1 MLFSQVLLTT
11 RLPIL
16 ESLNNQLLKWSNKT
30 KTNYIKLMTW
40 TWLKISKKV
49 TWMNYWQKALI
60 LLYSS
65 LPRTICFKMARKTL
79 FYNKYMLK
87 RRRLGVF
94 RFKHVVKHFNRRVK
108 GQHFKYQSHF
118 LKNDFDDWG
127 KALRNAFNSLRR
139 FQISEVIRYGL
150 RSHKQ

>member
-1 MLFSQVLLTT
+1 MLLSQVLLTT

-16 ESLNNQLLKWSNKT
+16 EDLNNQLLKRSNKT
-30 KTNYIKLMTW
+30 KTNYIKVMTW
-40 TWLKISKKV
+40 SWLKISKKV
-49 TWMNYWQKALI
+49 IWMNYWQIALI

-65 LPRTICFKMARKTL
+65 LPRTICFKKTRKTL
-79 FYNKYMLK
+79 FCNKCMLK

-94 RFKHVVKHFNRRVK
+94 RFKHVKKHFNRLVK

-118 LKNDFDDWG
+118 LENDFDDWG
-127 KALRNAFNSLRR
+127 KALKNVFNSLRR
-139 FQISEVIRYGL
+139 FQILEDIGYGL